1 MWSDNET
8 TQDLLGYQVHADLLK
23 KIILNDAMLPIS
35 IGVFGNWGSG
45 KSSLMLLLQQSL
57 QEWEKSQQNE
67 QHSIILQVYFN
78 SWQFES
84 YDSTKLTMI
93 ESILEALDKDINTRK
108 DVFERADDLL
118 ARINFLKVGVFILK
132 KAYDNLTP
140 DWMKKWLPKKDDI
153 DKITGKDKYN
163 NLLEDVTKGN
173 TSKFIATFR
182 ELFEDLVNDMGYKA
196 VIVYVDDLD
205 RCDPKRIIG
214 CLEAVKLFVNVKK
227 TAFVIG
233 ADERIIEYAIS
244 QHYPIQMKKEDISSP
259 FSDYLEKLIQLPYKL
274 PRLSDNEQETYIT
287 LLLCKNHLSEI
298 HFNEIHQKY
307 LEFRK
312 TDKHSKYNIDDI
324 KANIPENQNID
335 FYAVEYRLPIVP
347 IIKQFL
353 NGNPR
358 QLKRFLNTLYVRQ
371 ELADVA
377 GFRDIRPD
385 VLTKIMVL
393 EYNTLYNSRFEE
405 LYKLQNENGGVLPL
419 EDVEQ
424 EAKTEEGIQNPQW
437 KDNWSSDYL
446 KQWLSSEP
454 SLKDINLQDYFWV
467 ARDALKNEKPIAS
480 LVTSKVMLLF
490 QRLCTLQTIVTMKRG
505 LPGIINACDDSEK
518 DMIIHLINDNLRKDP
533 KSENCWRILNC
544 DENNLLLSNNIDR
557 IKLLFSNIRTENI
570 DAKADVF
577 FVRMQSSSEEIRNYI
592 DTLPKAKPLSRA
604 IERRNQRQ

>member
-57 QEWEKSQQNE
+57 QEWEKSQVNE
-67 QHSIILQVYFN
+67 YHNIILQVYFN

-108 DVFERADDLL
+108 DVFERADDFL

-287 LLLCKNHLSEI
+287 LLLCKNHLNEI
-298 HFNEIHQKY
+298 HFNQIHQKY

-324 KANIPENQNID
+324 EANIPENQNID

-371 ELADVA
+371 ELAEVA

-385 VLTKIMVL
+385 VLTKLMVL
-393 EYNTLYNSRFEE
+393 EYNSLYNSRFEE
-405 LYKLQNENGGVLPL
+405 LYRLQKTNEGVLPL
-419 EDVEQ
+419 GNVEQ
-424 EAKTEEGIQNPQW
+424 EAKTEDGIQDPQW

-446 KQWLSSEP
+446 KQWLSSDP
-454 SLKDINLQDYFWV
+454 SLKNINLQDYFWV

-480 LVTSKVMLLF
+480 LITNKVMLLF
-490 QRLCTLQTIVTMKRG
+490 QRLCSIQTNRVMKRE
-505 LPGIINACDDSEK
+505 LPDIINACDDTEK
-518 DMIIHLINDNLRKDP
+518 AMIIRLINEKLKQEP
-533 KSENCWRILNC
+533 KSETCWTILNA
-544 DENNLLLSNNIDR
+544 DEENLLMNNDIDR
-557 IKLLFSNIRTENI
+557 LRLLFHNMKAEDI
-570 DAKADVF
+570 DAKADIF
-577 FVRMQSSSEEIRNYI
+577 FVRMLSLNDDIRAYI
-592 DTLPKAKPLSRA
+592 ESLPKGNSLTKA
-604 IERRNQRQ
+604 IERKMRKQ

>member
-8 TQDLLGYQVHADLLK
+8 TQDLLGYQVHADLLR

-57 QEWEKSQQNE
+57 HEWEESHQNE
-67 QHSIILQVYFN
+67 HSIILQVYFN

-108 DVFERADDLL
+108 NVFERADDLL

-287 LLLCKNHLSEI
+287 LLLCKNHLNEI
-298 HFNEIHQKY
+298 HFNQIHQKY

-454 SLKDINLQDYFWV
+454 SLKDINLQNYFWV

-518 DMIIHLINDNLRKDP
+518 DMIIHLINDNLRRDP